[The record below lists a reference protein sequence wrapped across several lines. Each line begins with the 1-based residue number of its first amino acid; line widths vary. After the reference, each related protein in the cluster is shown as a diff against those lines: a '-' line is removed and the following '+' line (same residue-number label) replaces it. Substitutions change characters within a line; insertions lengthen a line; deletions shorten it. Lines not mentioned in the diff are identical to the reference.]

1 MKPIYLTMQAFGP
14 YKDRTEIDFSLLGEG
29 GIFLITG
36 DTGAGKTSI
45 FDAIS
50 FALFGEVSGGRER
63 KEVKTLRSDF
73 AEPGDKTEVE
83 YIFSYRGETYK
94 ITRSP
99 EYMRPKTRGTG
110 NTKEIAGAV
119 IVLPNGAS
127 ISGVDNVNEKVKV
140 ILGIDRERFSQIAMI
155 AQGDFRKILTE
166 KSRDRSELF
175 RKIFDTSLYEEF
187 QNRLNNE
194 MSRLEIQKDKL
205 DDKVNNLLNS
215 ISFDEKFQERAD
227 EYKDN
232 TYDISGALELLREI
246 RASDEA
252 ALAAAEKARID
263 LAEKLKDVHSKLK
276 NASDVNSLL
285 DRLKDAEDKYNELR
299 SRQAEMEEKKA
310 ALAKAEFALKVKADY
325 DMLLALEKARI
336 DTSKSIEETKREIE
350 SVKKELSV
358 STQNYENAKKNL
370 SMLEAL
376 ERESAVLAAVIP
388 DIKAL
393 EKAEENALFC
403 EKKYR
408 KSALKA
414 AEAENRYISVRR
426 IYFDNLAG
434 IIALEL
440 KTDEPCPV
448 CGSKTHPS
456 PAVLSE
462 KSVTK
467 TALDRC
473 EKEAKDLVKLQSD
486 RAAEMNAALKELE
499 SVKKRVS
506 ENIDIDS
513 SSPKEALAKAEE
525 RLSEITSLKCE
536 INLSY
541 ENAEKKLKKDRT
553 LFDTLLGREAELQKR
568 LSDENAEIERAKKKC
583 AESLKVN
590 GFENEEE
597 YLSSLMP
604 DSLMQKRKR
613 EAEAYDKSLAETSAV
628 LAECKKSAEGKSYVD
643 TKTLL
648 ENEADLSAEQKKF
661 NEIRDSIILRDDRNK
676 KTESALAKIDEERR
690 ALDKKYITFKELSDT
705 ANGRIKGNRITFE
718 AYVQQYYFARIV
730 EAANLRLRKM
740 SGGRYELET
749 KSSGGTKGQ
758 GGLDLEVLDNNTGK
772 RRDVSTLSGGESF
785 LASLSLSLGMSDLVS
800 ARNGGVRM
808 DTLFIDEGFG
818 SLDEAHLDK
827 AVTTLT
833 ALSAEDRLVG
843 IISHV
848 FELKERIDKKII
860 VTKSPSGG
868 SRVKIEIG

>member
-14 YKDRTEIDFSLLGEG
+14 YKDRTEIDFSLLGSG

-63 KEVKTLRSDF
+63 KDVKTLRSDF
-73 AEPGDKTEVE
+73 AEPGDKTVVE
-83 YIFSYRGETYK
+83 YTFLYRGETYK
-94 ITRSP
+94 ITRKP
-99 EYMRPKTRGTG
+99 EYMRPKARGTG
-110 NTKEIAGAV
+110 STKESAGAV
-119 IVLPNGAS
+119 IVLPNGS
-127 ISGVDNVNEKVKV
+127 DIEGVDNVNEKVKE

-187 QNRLNNE
+187 QNRLYSE
-194 MSRLEIQKDKL
+194 TARLEIQKDKL
-205 DDKVNNLLNS
+205 DDKVNTLLNS
-215 ISFDEKFQERAD
+215 ISADEKFQERAE

-232 TYDISGALELLREI
+232 IYDVSGALELLREM
-246 RASDEA
+246 RASDEE
-252 ALAAAEKARID
+252 ALASAEKSRID
-263 LAEKLKDVHSKLK
+263 LAEKLKEVHSKLK

-285 DRLKDAEDKYNELR
+285 DRLKNAENKYNELK
-299 SRQAEMEEKKA
+299 SCQADMEAKKA
-310 ALAKAEFALKVKADY
+310 ALAKAECAVKVKAGY
-325 DMLLALEKARI
+325 DILLALEKARV
-336 DTSKSIEETKREIE
+336 DTSKSIEETEIEIE
-350 SVKKELSV
+350 SVKKELKD
-358 STQNYENAKKNL
+358 STLNYENAKNNL
-370 SMLEAL
+370 EKLETL
-376 ERESAVLAAVIP
+376 ERESAVLASVIP
-388 DIKAL
+388 DIKAF
-393 EKAEENALFC
+393 EKAEENASFC
-403 EKKYR
+403 EKEYR

-414 AEAENRYISVRR
+414 AEAENRYTSARR

-467 TALDRC
+467 AALDKY
-473 EKEAKDLVKLQSD
+473 EKEAKDLVKLQND
-486 RAAEMNAALKELE
+486 RAAEMHAALKELE

-506 ENIDIDS
+506 ENTDIDS
-513 SSPKEALAKAEE
+513 SSPKEALTKAEA
-525 RLSEITSLKCE
+525 RLAEIEVLKRK

-553 LFDTLLGREAELQKR
+553 FFDTLLGRETELQKR
-568 LSDENAEIERAKKKC
+568 LSDENAEIERAKKAC
-583 AESLKVN
+583 DDSLTAN
-590 GFENEEE
+590 GFESEEE

-604 DSLMQKRKR
+604 DSALQKGRK
-613 EAEAYDKSLAETSAV
+613 EAEAYDKALAETSAA
-628 LAECKKSAEGKSYVD
+628 LAECKRSSEGKTYVD
-643 TKTLL
+643 TKALL
-648 ENEADLSAEQKKF
+648 EEEARLSAEQKEF

-676 KTESALAKIDEERR
+676 KTESALAKIEGERR
-690 ALDKKYITFKELSDT
+690 ALDKKYMTFKELSDT

-860 VTKSPSGG
+860 VSKAPSGG